1 MKRTLITLGALG
13 ALLSTAACASTSS
26 PVAPVLNAQGQAPVV
41 MGTRPTLNTSPMDPA
56 IQCFA
61 QATRQS
67 PVPTRIAVGQIRD
80 YTGKFSNEAS
90 EGGFRITQGGSL
102 MVMSALGKLDGVDQ
116 VERFDMDIA
125 SNEAT
130 LTQNQLIQD
139 PAYDPNNPAAA
150 NLRRLNMTAGQYHGS
165 DYYIVGGITEVNY
178 DIVSGG
184 AELGISLF
192 EAGMRYYVINTAVDL
207 RLVDTKS
214 LKVVKTV
221 SVQKQIIGYE
231 TRAGLFR
238 FFGDYLVD
246 INTGRKGQE
255 PLQLGVR
262 ATLEYAT
269 LELLSPIYQNYFSD
283 CAPLV
288 DASFRS

>member
-1 MKRTLITLGALG
+1 MKRSLLALG
-13 ALLSTAACASTSS
+13 AVCALMSTAACATAT
-26 PVAPVLNAQGQAPVV
+26 PPITPVLTAEGQAPIYK
-41 MGTRPTLNTSPMDPA
+41 GTRPSINSSPMDA
-56 IQCFA
+56 AFQCFA
-61 QATRQS
+61 QATRQN

-102 MVMSALGKLDGVDQ
+102 MVMSALGKLEGIEQ

-130 LTQNQLIQD
+130 LVRNQLIQD
-139 PAYDPNNPAAA
+139 PTADLNTGQPVSLR
-150 NLRRLNMTAGQYHGS
+150 NLTAGQYQGS
-165 DYYIVGGITEVNY
+165 DYYIVGGVTEVNY

-192 EAGMRYYVINTAVDL
+192 EVGARYYVMNVAADL

-214 LKVVKTV
+214 LRVVKTV
-221 SVQKQIIGYE
+221 SVQKQIIGTE
-231 TRAGLFR
+231 TKAGVFR
-238 FFGDYLVD
+238 FFGDYLID
-246 INTGRKGQE
+246 LNSGTQGQE
-255 PLQLGVR
+255 PMQLGVR
-262 ATLEYAT
+262 STLEYGT
-269 LELLSPIYQNYFSD
+269 LELLSPLYQNYFRE

-288 DASFRS
+288 DANFRT

>member
-1 MKRTLITLGALG
+1 MKKIAYIAALG
-13 ALLSTAACASTSS
+13 ALLMGSAACSTVPNVNASTGQVV
-26 PVAPVLNAQGQAPVV
+26 PIQGPPPAP
-41 MGTRPTLNTSPMDPA
+41 NTSPMELA
-56 IQCFA
+56 FACFG
-61 QATRQS
+61 QATRQRQT
-67 PVPTRIAVGQIRD
+67 PLRLAVGNVRD
-80 YTGKFSNEAS
+80 YSGKFSNEAS
-90 EGGFRITQGGSL
+90 EGGFRVSQGGSL
-102 MVMSALGKLDGVDQ
+102 MVMSALGKLPGISQ
-116 VERFDMDIA
+116 VERFDTDIA
-125 SNEAT
+125 NAENVLARNE
-130 LTQNQLIQD
+130 QLQD
-139 PAYDPNNPAAA
+139 PVADLLNGNPTS
-150 NLRRLNMTAGQYHGS
+150 LRAVRRGMVQGS

-207 RLVDTKS
+207 RLVDTRT

>member
-1 MKRTLITLGALG
+1 MKRSIIALGAIG
-13 ALLSTAACASTSS
+13 ALLSTAACATSTA

-41 MGTRPTLNTSPMDPA
+41 VGSRPTLNSSPMDPA
-56 IQCFA
+56 MQCFA

-67 PVPTRIAVGQIRD
+67 VVPTRIAVGQIRD

-102 MVMSALGKLDGVDQ
+102 MVMSALGKLEGIEQ

-130 LTQNQLIQD
+130 LVRNQLIQD
-139 PAYDPNNPAAA
+139 PTFDLNTGAPVSLR
-150 NLRRLNMTAGQYHGS
+150 NLTAGQYQGS

-192 EAGMRYYVINTAVDL
+192 EAGARYYVINTAADL
-207 RLVDTKS
+207 RLVDTKT

-246 INTGRKGQE
+246 INTGKQGQE

-269 LELLSPIYQNYFSD
+269 LELLSPLYQNYFQE

>member
-1 MKRTLITLGALG
+1 MKRSIIALGAIG
-13 ALLSTAACASTSS
+13 ALLSTAACATSTA
-26 PVAPVLNAQGQAPVV
+26 PVAPVLNEQGQAPVV
-41 MGTRPTLNTSPMDPA
+41 VGSRPTLNSSPMDPA
-56 IQCFA
+56 MQCFA

-67 PVPTRIAVGQIRD
+67 VVPTRIAVGQIRD

-102 MVMSALGKLDGVDQ
+102 MVMSALGKLEGIEQ

-130 LTQNQLIQD
+130 LVRNQLIQD
-139 PAYDPNNPAAA
+139 PTFDLNTGAPVSLR
-150 NLRRLNMTAGQYHGS
+150 NLTAGQYQGS

-192 EAGMRYYVINTAVDL
+192 EAGARYYVINTAADL
-207 RLVDTKS
+207 RLVDTKT

-246 INTGRKGQE
+246 INTGKQGQE

-269 LELLSPIYQNYFSD
+269 LELLSPLYQNYFQE